1 MVSVSSE
8 KAKFQSG
15 DHIIA
20 SNTSNILK
28 YEVLETKEFS
38 QPQSF
43 NLQGQDICDVS
54 PGTKTQRR
62 ETGIVFFFSFF
73 LLDLG
78 VTSTSS
84 VRTFKLKVWN
94 ILHET

>member
-28 YEVLETKEFS
+28 YEVLETKAFA

-54 PGTKTQRR
+54 PGTKPR
-62 ETGIVFFFSFF
+62 EEE
-73 LLDLG
+73 LA
-78 VTSTSS
+78 
-84 VRTFKLKVWN
+84 
-94 ILHET
+94 